1 MRCVGQHGSQTQ
13 PSPETGSGSEVRS
26 LASRHFR
33 VVGVFNIVMN
43 SQDWMQ
49 MQTNLQ
55 SRHNS
60 VRGMCLKCGA
70 EVSLV
75 YPVQPTRKP
84 TPGLQT
90 KAAPKGSAS
99 VATKDESA
107 TQAPVEYVYTD
118 ELFDNYPPPADM
130 EIDEDDF
137 AELRSE
143 LLGQKMGGKLPNT
156 EMLKRY
162 NCVEQYLLCNSYVS
176 YW

>member
-1 MRCVGQHGSQTQ
+1 MQDSQTELEQRLPLCAREVALQYLRIRSRAGVGQHGSQTQ
-13 PSPETGSGSEVRS
+13 PSPETGSGSE
-26 LASRHFR
+26 
-33 VVGVFNIVMN
+33 
-43 SQDWMQ
+43 DWIQ

-60 VRGMCLKCGA
+60 VR
-70 EVSLV
+70 
-75 YPVQPTRKP
+75 
-84 TPGLQT
+84 GLQT

-118 ELFDNYPPPADM
+118 ELFDKYPPPADM

-162 NCVEQYLLCNSYVS
+162 NCVEQYLLYNSYVS